1 MALHLEQSV
10 YRRSDTSLRV
20 FCTLATLSLHCVHAG
35 VTERTARASET
46 ANTSQYQE
54 VGSPAPNGQEGL
66 KYCDG
71 VPGRDGLAGRDG
83 LPGLNGR
90 DGLAGLP
97 GRDGSKGEHGD
108 RGNDGQPGSQGLQGQ
123 QGPPSPG
130 SGGNTYIRWGRTVCP
145 SVSGTSMV
153 YSGWAAGSH
162 FSHGGSGANYICLT
176 TTPQYLNFS
185 SATDSPGLVYG
196 AEYEAVTNQP
206 NFGVNDQEVP
216 CAVCHA
222 TQRSVLM
229 IPGQYTCPTGW
240 TREYNGYLVT
250 TYFGYPRTTY
260 ECMDADP
267 EAIPGGSSNQDGALF
282 YHVEARCG
290 SLSCPPYDNTKEL
303 TCAVCSK

>member
-1 MALHLEQSV
+1 MAVASGPAGPVLAGPVAFKTAHLQG
-10 YRRSDTSLRV
+10 
-20 FCTLATLSLHCVHAG
+20 ATLMG
-35 VTERTARASET
+35 VAPRELLRCDHS
-46 ANTSQYQE
+46 
-54 VGSPAPNGQEGL
+54 GSDSP
-66 KYCDG
+66 
-71 VPGRDGLAGRDG
+71 
-83 LPGLNGR
+83 
-90 DGLAGLP
+90 
-97 GRDGSKGEHGD
+97 
-108 RGNDGQPGSQGLQGQ
+108 LQRI
-123 QGPPSPG
+123 
-130 SGGNTYIRWGRTVCP
+130 T
-145 SVSGTSMV
+145 
-153 YSGWAAGSH
+153 SGWC
-162 FSHGGSGANYICLT
+162 I
-176 TTPQYLNFS
+176 
-185 SATDSPGLVYG
+185 YG

-206 NFGVNDQEVP
+206 NFGVNNQDVP

-267 EAIPGGSSNQDGALF
+267 EAIPGGSSNQNGALF